1 LHYKNIVLAIHY
13 FITHYITLFYYITIS
28 DLTRISVNVM
38 FGNVTLGIV
47 KKLEDYIIHEQ
58 DIISGCL
65 NKILLFIK
73 SFITDNLS
81 FDTIKQTISQTTFFD
96 KLNKTFQDVYF
107 EI

>member
-1 LHYKNIVLAIHY
+1 MFESIESIV
-13 FITHYITLFYYITIS
+13 HYIILLHSNFIS

-47 KKLEDYIIHEQ
+47 KKLEDYINYIIHEQ
-58 DIISGCL
+58 NIISGCL

-81 FDTIKQTISQTTFFD
+81 FDTIK
-96 KLNKTFQDVYF
+96 
-107 EI
+107 